1 MAHYAFLDSDNKVV
15 EVIVGKDDEGTNWEE
30 YYSSVRG
37 LTCKQ
42 TSYNTF
48 GNTHALGGTPFRKN
62 YAGVGYTYDYERD
75 AFIPPKP
82 IFTSWVLNEDTCLW
96 EAPIPM
102 PTDKAYRW
110 NEETLSWK
118 AVGAEE

>member
-1 MAHYAFLDSDNKVV
+1 MAHYAFLDTDNKVV
-15 EVIVGKDDEGTNWEE
+15 EVIVGSDDAGTNWEE
-30 YYSSVRG
+30 YYSELKG

-48 GNTHALGGTPFRKN
+48 GGVHKAGGTPLRMN
-62 YAGVGYTYDYERD
+62 YAGVGYTYDVVKD

-82 IFTSWVLNEDTCLW
+82 YPSWILNETTCLW
-96 EAPIPM
+96 ESPVPM

-110 NEETLSWK
+110 DEETLTWK
-118 AVGAEE
+118 AVGVEE